1 MSTNETQQ
9 ALAFAAM
16 CVDATAQAEGCSSRE
31 MYERMKA
38 VGLIHGLTTKLDAS
52 HTQSREYVVQDL
64 LQALHRLENAAAER
78 GNQ

>member
-9 ALAFAAM
+9 ALAFTAM
-16 CVDATAQAEGCSSRE
+16 CVDATAKADGCSRRD

-38 VGLIHGLTTKLDAS
+38 VGLIHGLTTRLDAL

-64 LQALHRLENAAAER
+64 LQALHRLEGTNNR
-78 GNQ
+78 Q

>member
-16 CVDATAQAEGCSSRE
+16 CVDATAKADGCSRRD

-38 VGLIHGLTTKLDAS
+38 VGLIHGLTTRLDAL
-52 HTQSREYVVQDL
+52 HTQSREHAVQDL
-64 LQALHRLENAAAER
+64 LQALHRLEGTNNR
-78 GNQ
+78 Q

>member
-1 MSTNETQQ
+1 MSTSETQQ

-16 CVDATAQAEGCSSRE
+16 CVDAMAKAAGCTSRV

-38 VGLIHGLTTKLDAS
+38 VGLIHMLTSRLDAS

-64 LQALHRLENAAAER
+64 LQALHRLEGNA
-78 GNQ
+78 Q

>member
-16 CVDATAQAEGCSSRE
+16 CVDVAAEAAGCSRRE

-38 VGLIHGLTTKLDAS
+38 VGLVHGLTTRLDAL
-52 HTQSREYVVQDL
+52 HTQSREYVAQDL
-64 LQALHRLENAAAER
+64 LQALKRLESTSM
-78 GNQ
+78 

>member
-1 MSTNETQQ
+1 MSTNEIQQ

-16 CVDATAQAEGCSSRE
+16 CVDATAEAVGCSRRE

-38 VGLIHGLTTKLDAS
+38 VGFIHGLTSRLDAS

-64 LQALHRLENAAAER
+64 LQALRRLESAAK
-78 GNQ
+78 

>member
-1 MSTNETQQ
+1 MSTNEIQQ

-16 CVDATAQAEGCSSRE
+16 CVDVTAEAVGCSRRE

-38 VGLIHGLTTKLDAS
+38 VGLIHGLTSRLDAS

-64 LQALHRLENAAAER
+64 LQALRRLESAAK
-78 GNQ
+78 

>member
-16 CVDATAQAEGCSSRE
+16 CVDATAEAEGCTRRE

-38 VGLIHGLTTKLDAS
+38 VGLIHGLTTKLDAL

-64 LQALHRLENAAAER
+64 LKALHRLESVSI
-78 GNQ
+78 

>member
-16 CVDATAQAEGCSSRE
+16 CVDATAKAEGCSSRE

-38 VGLIHGLTTKLDAS
+38 VGLIHGLTSKLDAL

-64 LQALHRLENAAAER
+64 LQALHRLEAVTA
-78 GNQ
+78 

>member
-1 MSTNETQQ
+1 MDTNETQQ

-16 CVDATAQAEGCSSRE
+16 CVDATAKAEGCSNIE

-38 VGLIHGLTTKLDAS
+38 VGLIHGLTTKLDAL

-64 LQALHRLENAAAER
+64 LRALHRLEETANC
-78 GNQ
+78 QQ